1 MDTTEIIRMSR
12 EALVMVMVLGGPTM
26 LASVVI
32 GTIVALFQA
41 VTQIHEATLTF
52 LPKLILVG
60 LVLAASGGWMLELMV
75 SYTQRSF
82 ENISHVGEER

>member
-12 EALVMVMVLGGPTM
+12 EALVMVLVLGGPTM

-60 LVLAASGGWMLELMV
+60 LVLAVSGGWMLELMV
-75 SYTQRSF
+75 AYTQGSF